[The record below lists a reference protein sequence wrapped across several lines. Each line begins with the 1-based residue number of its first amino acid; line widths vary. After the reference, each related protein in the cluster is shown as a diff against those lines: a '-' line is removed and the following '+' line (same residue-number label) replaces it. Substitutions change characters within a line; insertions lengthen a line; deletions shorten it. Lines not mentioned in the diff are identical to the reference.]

1 MSGFGTTQLSFGQL
15 PATPLAQTVI
25 VQPGTR
31 PVEAPFHTITRQNKE
46 SGAGPYARVELP
58 LGLIG
63 IILGVA
69 VCMGLLAWWINRRA
83 KRRPSAET
91 RAFLRLARKYRLGR
105 AGRGLAM
112 QLAGEVGTAP
122 VALLTSPGVLRAA
135 LEQVDQNAWSSRP
148 GWARLAVLAGEAG
161 RAGR

>member
-1 MSGFGTTQLSFGQL
+1 
-15 PATPLAQTVI
+15 
-25 VQPGTR
+25 
-31 PVEAPFHTITRQNKE
+31 NKE

-91 RAFLRLARKYRLGR
+91 RAFLRLAGQLRLGR
-105 AGRGLAM
+105 AGRGLVA
-112 QLAGEVGTAP
+112 QLASEVGTPP
-122 VALLTSPGVLRAA
+122 VALLASPGVLRAA
-135 LEQVDQNAWSSRP
+135 LDQVDKVAWSSRP
-148 GWARLAVLAGEAG
+148 GWRRLEAIVGARP
-161 RAGR
+161 